1 MSDKL
6 TQEEVNQRIEKLKE
20 DFKRNTLKKAFL
32 QNSIYADQQIQQ
44 HRSKKTK
51 ARKQSKVQKA
61 SRKKNRRYK

>member
-1 MSDKL
+1 MDNKL
-6 TQEEVNQRIEKLKE
+6 TQEEVNQKVEKLKE

-32 QNSIYADQQIQQ
+32 QNSIYTDQQIQQ

-61 SRKKNRRYK
+61 SRKKNRG

>member
-1 MSDKL
+1 MDDKL
-6 TQEEVNQRIEKLKE
+6 TQEEVNQRVEKLKE

-32 QNSIYADQQIQQ
+32 QNSIYTDQQIQQ

-61 SRKKNRRYK
+61 SRKKNRR